1 MQIPRQDTNADIS
14 TDAIYTASGGAAH
27 RVIVLANRA
36 PFRHEVG
43 PDGRV
48 GTVRSA
54 SGVVT
59 ALEPLLEERGGVW
72 VAHGGDIHN
81 RRFGSTRLRAAHR
94 ATASGGWRSTNRSI
108 VGSTTGLRTK
118 GCGRCVMPSPWSR
131 SSGRRTTRV
140 SAARTVV
147 SSTRSCRRPA
157 ARRPSFWC
165 RTITSRSRRACS
177 ASGCPPVA
185 SCPSG
190 TFRGLTRRSSRAA
203 RGPSELLYGLLGSD
217 TVGFQT
223 PEDGT
228 RFLESVEALTGARVN
243 RLSSTV
249 RLGGRSTSVRAHPV
263 GVAWRHTV
271 ARGTPSVADCRTEV
285 FRSLGLEADT
295 RLVVGVD
302 RLDYTKGIN
311 EKLLAVEQ
319 VLGGRAGVPGN
330 AGAGAGGRALTRG
343 AAGVPA
349 LRAQVTATAQR
360 INERFGSGSYRPIVL
375 LDRHHTQDEVYT
387 LYRAA
392 DVCYVGSLRDGMNLV
407 AKEFVCARTDERGV
421 LLLSRF
427 TGAAQQLHAAV
438 SIDPFNPRRSAARPV
453 ASVADAGRGAD
464 APYAR
469 AEGDRRGVRRG
480 LVGRQMI
487 REAMSSDTFSRM
499 GYVEP
504 QRATAAAGR

>member
-1 MQIPRQDTNADIS
+1 
-14 TDAIYTASGGAAH
+14 
-27 RVIVLANRA
+27 
-36 PFRHEVG
+36 
-43 PDGRV
+43 
-48 GTVRSA
+48 
-54 SGVVT
+54 
-59 ALEPLLEERGGVW
+59 
-72 VAHGGDIHN
+72 
-81 RRFGSTRLRAAHR
+81 
-94 ATASGGWRSTNRSI
+94 
-108 VGSTTGLRTK
+108 
-118 GCGRCVMPSPWSR
+118 
-131 SSGRRTTRV
+131 
-140 SAARTVV
+140 
-147 SSTRSCRRPA
+147 
-157 ARRPSFWC
+157 
-165 RTITSRSRRACS
+165 
-177 ASGCPPVA
+177 
-185 SCPSG
+185 
-190 TFRGLTRRSSRAA
+190 
-203 RGPSELLYGLLGSD
+203 
-217 TVGFQT
+217 
-223 PEDGT
+223 
-228 RFLESVEALTGARVN
+228 
-243 RLSSTV
+243 
-249 RLGGRSTSVRAHPV
+249 V

-319 VLGGRAGVPGN
+319 VLEAEPAYRGTLVLAQVAEPSRE
-330 AGAGAGGRALTRG
+330 ALP
-343 AAGVPA
+343 AYSA

-438 SIDPFNPRRSAARPV
+438 SIDPFNPRQSAGALLRALQMPV
-453 ASVADAGRGAD
+453 VEQMRRMRALRAIVAAFDAD
-464 APYAR
+464 WW
-469 AEGDRRGVRRG
+469 
-480 LVGRQMI
+480 GRQMI
-487 REAMSSDTFSRM
+487 REAMSSDAFSRM